1 VTTKT
6 SAARTYAAIF
16 ALLAIGALFAALGT
30 WQLRR
35 AEMSRAVH
43 AQFDSGA
50 TETVLETLPASL
62 DEAHR
67 FRRLEV
73 RGAYVDQP
81 QFLLDNMLYEGVAG
95 YHVLT
100 ALKVAGR
107 RERVLVNRGWVP
119 AGRDRQV
126 LPDVAIDSEMRTVV
140 GRLERLPRPGMRL
153 GAEDASGGRG
163 AATVVLQYPT
173 ADELAGRLDEPVH
186 DYQLLLDPSAADG
199 YVRAWQAP
207 GVAPER
213 NLAYAGQW
221 FALAAGAAAAAL
233 VMAFRTVRRR
243 P

>member
-6 SAARTYAAIF
+6 SVARTYAAIF

-35 AEMSRAVH
+35 AETSRAMH
-43 AQFDSGA
+43 EQFDSGA
-50 TETVLETLPASL
+50 TELVLETLPASL

-73 RGAYVDQP
+73 RGAYVGQP
-81 QFLLDNMLYEGVAG
+81 QFLLDNMLHEGVAG

-126 LPDVAIDSEMRTVV
+126 LPNISVDGETRTVV

-153 GAEDASGGRG
+153 GAEGASGRG
-163 AATVVLQYPT
+163 AETVVLQYPT
-173 ADELAGRLDEPVH
+173 ANELAGRLDEPVH

-199 YVRAWQAP
+199 YVREWRAP

-233 VMAFRTVRRR
+233 VMAFRTVRRGS
-243 P
+243 

>member
-1 VTTKT
+1 MTAKT
-6 SAARTYAAIF
+6 SVARTYAAIF
-16 ALLAIGALFAALGT
+16 ALLAIGVLFAALGA

-35 AEMSRAVH
+35 AETSRATH
-43 AQFDSGA
+43 AQFESGA
-50 TETVLETLPASL
+50 TEAVLETLPASL
-62 DEAHR
+62 DEANR

-73 RGAYVDQP
+73 RGAYVEQP
-81 QFLLDNMLYEGVAG
+81 QFLLDNMLHDGAAG

-119 AGRDRQV
+119 AGGDRRV
-126 LPDVAIDSEMRTVV
+126 LPDIAVDSAMRTVA
-140 GRLERLPRPGMRL
+140 GRLERLPQPGMRL
-153 GAEDASGGRG
+153 GGDDPSGGR
-163 AATVVLQYPT
+163 AAEAVVLQYPT
-173 ADELAGRLDEPVH
+173 AAELAGRLGEPVH
-186 DYQLLLDPSAADG
+186 DYQLLLDPSASDG
-199 YVRAWQAP
+199 YVREWQVP

-233 VMAFRTVRRR
+233 VMAFRTARRR